1 MRPLC
6 YRQRLFVESYLGE
19 SSESAADAARRAGYQ
34 RPEKLGP
41 RLAEKSE
48 VRAAIN
54 AGVATAAMA
63 ANEVLARVAD
73 VASSD
78 LLGFS
83 RVDEKGGCKVNLK
96 LVKQLGLGHLI
107 KRLRINKDG
116 TQDIELEPRVPALV
130 KLGEH
135 YKLWKGEHYKLWK
148 GEHYKL
154 WKGEAQPQVTLVDLA
169 KHLRAR
175 YEQLQRDGQCD
186 KPAGEV
192 PGQTGP
198 VQ

>member
-78 LLGFS
+78 LLDFI
-83 RVDEKGGCKVNLK
+83 RVDDEGGCNVDLK
-96 LVKQLGLGHLI
+96 LAKQLGLGHLI
-107 KRLRINKDG
+107 KRLRKNKDG
-116 TQDIELEPRVPALV
+116 SSDIELEPRAAALI

-135 YKLWKGEHYKLWK
+135 YNLWNGETQ
-148 GEHYKL
+148 
-154 WKGEAQPQVTLVDLA
+154 AQLTLVELA
-169 KHLRAR
+169 KSLEDDDEDMPGDRS
-175 YEQLQRDGQCD
+175 EPLE
-186 KPAGEV
+186 KPAERL
-192 PGQTGP
+192 PQQP
-198 VQ
+198 